1 MNNKLSSLLTIVIPK
16 PTGKAA
22 VIWDKFLLQVVQLA
36 LHSFTKVVVQR
47 YYRRK
52 RNANLQT
59 ASKRGTK
66 GATVKDIWDG
76 IKRSWDAARVPS
88 NDNNRGNDAR
98 KPQKLALI
106 KVT

>member
-1 MNNKLSSLLTIVIPK
+1 MIYLLI
-16 PTGKAA
+16 
-22 VIWDKFLLQVVQLA
+22 
-36 LHSFTKVVVQR
+36 VVQR
-47 YYRRK
+47 YYGRK

-76 IKRSWDAARVPS
+76 IKRSWDAARVSS
-88 NDNNRGNDAR
+88 NDSSRGNDTM